1 MNCPHVGTLLTL
13 EKSPIALCLLSTFPL
28 QITNDPCHV
37 KCILFYTGNK
47 MKVYLNF
54 NLKTVS

>member
-37 KCILFYTGNK
+37 KCILFHTGHK
-47 MKVYLNF
+47 MKIYF
-54 NLKTVS
+54 I